1 MKSLVRFA
9 DIVERFSDSVGRLVS
24 WLTLV
29 MVLVTFVIV
38 VLQKVFNLNWIW
50 LQESVTWMHA
60 VVFMIGAAYTLN
72 RDGHVRV
79 DIFYRDMSPAKQAW
93 VNIGGVILFLMPVCG
108 FIFWSSWD
116 YVSVSWPIVIMWG
129 LSWYPMPLSLI
140 ALLVLQ
146 AGPGCGLRQLF
157 GASGS
162 IERIR
167 RTTPYNSPIAVRASA
182 GFHLLRPAVF
192 TR

>member
-9 DIVERFSDSVGRLVS
+9 DIVERFSDGVGRLVS

-79 DIFYRDMSPAKQAW
+79 DIFYRDMSPARQAW
-93 VNIGGVILFLMPVCG
+93 VNISGVVLFLIPVCG

-116 YVSVSWPIVIMWG
+116 YVSVSWSIKEASREAGG
-129 LSWYPMPLSLI
+129 LWYPFVPLLKTVIPFMAGMLI
-140 ALLVLQ
+140 LQ
-146 AGPGCGLRQLF
+146 ALAIL
-157 GASGS
+157 
-162 IERIR
+162 IR
-167 RTTPYNSPIAVRASA
+167 SA
-182 GFHLLRPAVF
+182 GVLAKHTGSHHDYHTPPQI
-192 TR
+192 